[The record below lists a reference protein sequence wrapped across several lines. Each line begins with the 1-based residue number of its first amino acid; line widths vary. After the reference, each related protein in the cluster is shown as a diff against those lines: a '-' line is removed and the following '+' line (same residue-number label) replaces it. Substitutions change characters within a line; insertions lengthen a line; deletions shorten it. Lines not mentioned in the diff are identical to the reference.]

1 MANFK
6 HFDKVKPRYRNRI
19 KVKFPYS
26 FDDVFLE
33 KQLLSNSRKFM
44 NAESD
49 PGNILSYFICA
60 LLLFTVLSSISLNLY
75 SLISV
80 DHLDIVGDALT
91 TVNIDTTSNQVS
103 YYGSKLLPK
112 NLKVFSFLNLLD

>member
-19 KVKFPYS
+19 KMKFPYS

-49 PGNILSYFICA
+49 PGSIISYFICA

-80 DHLDIVGDALT
+80 DHLDIVGDTLT